1 MTGLQAV
8 ETHITSAVRHHTRGK
23 LESDYSL
30 FTDVIHRCNRAFE
43 GSLRED
49 YKVLA
54 DKDPRNLN
62 TSQIENY
69 LTTTTTIR
77 PRIIDGVTNYR
88 KFWRNPSSH
97 DHILDFDE
105 DEALLAIVSVT
116 AFAIVLCD
124 QIERTVS
131 RKAASELAAT
141 LEAHSRNELSLL
153 DAVADAIISFPT
165 LDEKEIYKNRWTPQD
180 YTRLVGSL
188 SGFIA
193 FLLDGSTVSQD
204 YLMSD
209 GSFPADIHVRGSDGK
224 VVIVEVKVSRTR
236 DLTPNALEQADY
248 LLSLNDVNGVVIFM
262 YDPNQKEY
270 RVSSAPNRHSDL
282 TRLVVPLTKE
292 ITWARESES
301 FTIN

>member
-1 MTGLQAV
+1 M
-8 ETHITSAVRHHTRGK
+8 
-23 LESDYSL
+23 
-30 FTDVIHRCNRAFE
+30 
-43 GSLRED
+43 
-49 YKVLA
+49 
-54 DKDPRNLN
+54 
-62 TSQIENY
+62 
-69 LTTTTTIR
+69 
-77 PRIIDGVTNYR
+77 
-88 KFWRNPSSH
+88 
-97 DHILDFDE
+97 
-105 DEALLAIVSVT
+105 AIVSVT